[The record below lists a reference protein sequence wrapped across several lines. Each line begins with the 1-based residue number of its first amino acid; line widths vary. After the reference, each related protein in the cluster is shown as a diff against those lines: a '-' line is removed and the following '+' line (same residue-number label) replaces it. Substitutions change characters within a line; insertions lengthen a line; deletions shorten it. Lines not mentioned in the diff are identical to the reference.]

1 MLNFL
6 LRLLITMVA
15 LKGAD
20 ILLPNFNLHGGFET
34 IAIFSLLLGILNWLI
49 KPILVFFSV
58 PLIVVSMGL
67 FYVVINAII
76 MYVASLI
83 LPGVLT
89 GTPMGFIIGSLFVSI
104 LHWMLSVIFRVR
116 SHE

>member
-20 ILLPNFNLHGGFET
+20 ILLPNFNLHGGFVT
-34 IAIFSLLLGILNWLI
+34 IAVFSLVLGILNWLI
-49 KPILVFFSV
+49 KPILVFFSI
-58 PLIVVSMGL
+58 PFIVVTLGL
-67 FYVVINAII
+67 FYLIINAVIL
-76 MYVASLI
+76 YVASLL

-89 GTPMGFIIGSLFVSI
+89 GTTMGFIIGSLFVSI
-104 LHWMLSVIFRVR
+104 LHWMLSLIFRVR
-116 SHE
+116 KHE